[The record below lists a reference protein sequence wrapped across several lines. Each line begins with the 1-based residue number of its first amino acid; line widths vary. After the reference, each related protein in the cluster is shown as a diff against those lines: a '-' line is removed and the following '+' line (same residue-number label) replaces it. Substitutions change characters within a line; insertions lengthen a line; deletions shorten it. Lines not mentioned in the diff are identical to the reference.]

1 MNKELKVM
9 IYSALSLLV
18 ILLVAINII
27 NLNSSKYINEAT
39 ISSQRVALNHLKH
52 SNLNRSSEVGKYP
65 QLKKQKKIK
74 LLAIKENNRMY
85 VISDHK
91 VIYIVNAKVNIAPT
105 VTTINAARG
114 EYTFHVNGNNQGVSN
129 NWLNFGKLGYIES
142 PYSINNHRVRS
153 NWIKNKHSLPYT
165 IEVSRPDAKWLRQV
179 PKGTAIIVR

>member
-39 ISSQRVALNHLKH
+39 ISSQRVALNRLKH
-52 SNLNRSSEVGKYP
+52 PNLTRSSEVGKYP

-74 LLAIKENNRMY
+74 LLATKGTHRLY

-114 EYTFHVNGNNQGVSN
+114 EYTFHVNGNNQGISN
-129 NWLNFGKLGYIES
+129 NWLNFRKLGYIES
-142 PYSINNHRVRS
+142 PYSINNHRVCG
-153 NWIKNKHSLPYT
+153 NWIKNKYSLPCT

>member
-39 ISSQRVALNHLKH
+39 ISSQRVALNRLKH
-52 SNLNRSSEVGKYP
+52 PNLTRSSEVGKYP

-74 LLAIKENNRMY
+74 LLATKGTHRLY

-91 VIYIVNAKVNIAPT
+91 VIYIVNAKVNIATP
-105 VTTINAARG
+105 VTTIKAARG
-114 EYTFHVNGNNQGVSN
+114 EYTFHVNGNNQGISN
-129 NWLNFGKLGYIES
+129 NWLNFRKLGYIES
-142 PYSINNHRVRS
+142 PYSINNHRVRG
-153 NWIKNKHSLPYT
+153 NWIKNKYSLPCT